1 MPYVGQGGAVTET
14 TPPIHA
20 PSTATLRAWSAVTA
34 LAAAVFV
41 VTATEMMPVA
51 VLSEVGVDLGVSVG
65 AVGLTVTVY
74 GVVAGLSAPLMT
86 SRTRRFDRR
95 TLVSTILGAFVVGNV
110 ATAVV
115 SNFPTLLAVRLGMG
129 LFHGLMWSIVAGV
142 AVRLVPPASSGKA
155 TAAVFSGISLALV
168 LGVPA
173 GTAVSV
179 RWGWHVVFAV
189 LAAMSAVTWV
199 AVAVMVPRLP
209 TRDAGGSRPSPRAAA
224 GRIRTILVV
233 MALVVVGNYAGYT
246 FIAPFLFEHNGI
258 HGESL
263 GAYLLVY
270 GVAGVMGNVI
280 IGVLVGRSRS
290 LRVMSSACL
299 VILTASLVML
309 RVAPEMPA
317 ITVVAV
323 ALWGAAYSALPVM
336 LQTLVFAA
344 VPDQRDSATAL
355 YVMVFNVAIAGGSLV
370 GAVAIDGLGAS
381 APIVVGAFL
390 CAAAVGVALRLPG

>member
-1 MPYVGQGGAVTET
+1 M
-14 TPPIHA
+14 
-20 PSTATLRAWSAVTA
+20 TA

-86 SRTRRFDRR
+86 SWTRRVDRR
-95 TLVSTILGAFVVGNV
+95 TLVLTILGAFVVGNV

-115 SNFPTLLAVRLGMG
+115 SNFPTLLAVRLGLG

-173 GTAVSV
+173 GTAMSA

-199 AVAVMVPRLP
+199 AVAVLVPRLP
-209 TRDAGGSRPSPRAAA
+209 TRDAGGSRPSPRTAA
-224 GRIRTILVV
+224 GRVRTILVV
-233 MALVVVGNYAGYT
+233 TALVVVGNYAGYT
-246 FIAPFLFEHNGI
+246 FIAPFLLEHNGI

-263 GAYLLVY
+263 SAYLLVY
-270 GVAGVMGNVI
+270 GVAGVLGNVA
-280 IGVLVGRSRS
+280 IGVVVGQSSS

-299 VILTASLVML
+299 VILTASLVVL
-309 RVAPEMPA
+309 RVAPGVPV
-317 ITVVAV
+317 ITVLAIG
-323 ALWGAAYSALPVM
+323 LWGAAYSALPVM

-344 VPDQRDSATAL
+344 VPDERDSGTAL

-370 GAVAIDGLGAS
+370 GAVAIDGFGAS

-390 CAAAVGVALRLPG
+390 CAAAAGVALRLPG